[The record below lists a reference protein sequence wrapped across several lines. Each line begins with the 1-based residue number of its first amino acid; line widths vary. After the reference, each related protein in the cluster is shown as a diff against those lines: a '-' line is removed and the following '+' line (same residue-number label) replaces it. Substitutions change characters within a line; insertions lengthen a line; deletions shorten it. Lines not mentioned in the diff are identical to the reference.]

1 MTIVR
6 WITWVWPLLLA
17 VWYTVRMIREHRHF
31 DDEVIPQQ
39 LVDLVR
45 QAHAGEPFKTRMGIR
60 VSPEMRD
67 ALCLPLT
74 PQQLETMR
82 AAGEDVYRRSVFCRL
97 VSSRYVGGEL
107 SGVVHVSVKV
117 HSKYSKNEL
126 VYPDAEL
133 RIVVRYNGGQTL
145 KGEWVVTEVEQ
156 IT

>member
-1 MTIVR
+1 MTFIR
-6 WITWVWPLLLA
+6 WITWIVPLFLA
-17 VWYTVRMIREHRHF
+17 VWYTVRMIREHHHF

-74 PQQLETMR
+74 TQQLESMR
-82 AAGEDVYRRSVFCRL
+82 AAGAGVYSRSVFCRL
-97 VSSRYVGGEL
+97 VSSRYIGGEL

-117 HSKYSKNEL
+117 HSKYSRNDL
-126 VYPDAEL
+126 LFPDAEL
-133 RIVVRYNGGQTL
+133 RIVVRHNGGQTL
-145 KGEWVVTEVEQ
+145 MGEWVVTEVEQ